1 MDFVLQTTQ
10 EEMMRKLAF
19 IEDDQQVSTST
30 PNTSNSNID
39 MASPKPGR
47 KSEKDVSG
55 KRHHRWK
62 NWGWKPS
69 PVKSNSIEEETSPES
84 PKKSQQSS
92 RNSTPNNSPKHK
104 SKGDSINI
112 YGSNT
117 NGAGPEDILSPFR
130 RKKTSTPKSEK
141 LKSELRSSAGARLF
155 QLFDGIK
162 DDPKD
167 DEEDS
172 EFKGY
177 LKNGRPASIHILQ
190 SRKED
195 F

>member
-1 MDFVLQTTQ
+1 MLQTTQ

-19 IEDDQQVSTST
+19 IEDDAQASSST

-39 MASPKPGR
+39 VISPKPGR
-47 KSEKDVSG
+47 KSEKDGSG
-55 KRHHRWK
+55 KRHRWK

-104 SKGDSINI
+104 SNGDSISHHVNASN
-112 YGSNT
+112 GS
-117 NGAGPEDILSPFR
+117 GPEDLLSPFR
-130 RKKTSTPKSEK
+130 RKKTSAPKSDK
-141 LKSELRSSAGARLF
+141 VKSELRSSAGARLF

-167 DEEDS
+167 DEVDS
-172 EFKGY
+172 EFRGF